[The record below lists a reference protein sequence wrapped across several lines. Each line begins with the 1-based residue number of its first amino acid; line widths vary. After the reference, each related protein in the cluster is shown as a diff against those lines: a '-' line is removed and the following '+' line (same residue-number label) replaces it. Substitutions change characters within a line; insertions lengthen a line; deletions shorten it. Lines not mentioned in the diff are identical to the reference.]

1 MDDYRTPE
9 KQIPLSRSELQAIYT
24 LIQRT
29 DVRKMRAESVQK
41 PIAEWH
47 GERELDVIELLEKFK
62 RPSDALT
69 TEIRNSLESDAEAK
83 VQAADSA
90 QRLWTTATPSAPG
103 SYAAVPLAGP
113 EFRIQAL
120 AESQVPASPPL
131 TP

>member
-29 DVRKMRAESVQK
+29 DVRRMRAESVQK

-69 TEIRNSLESDAEAK
+69 TEIRNSLESDTEAK

-90 QRLWTTATPSAPG
+90 QRLWTTATPSA
-103 SYAAVPLAGP
+103 
-113 EFRIQAL
+113 
-120 AESQVPASPPL
+120 
-131 TP
+131 